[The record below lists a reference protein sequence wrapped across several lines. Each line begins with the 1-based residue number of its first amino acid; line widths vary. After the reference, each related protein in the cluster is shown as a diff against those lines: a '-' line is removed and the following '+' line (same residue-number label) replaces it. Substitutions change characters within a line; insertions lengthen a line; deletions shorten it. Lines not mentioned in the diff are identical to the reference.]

1 MSILLGMALSLQ
13 ESKMT
18 DTLNQQI
25 AYLNGQFLPIT
36 ESQISTQDRGF
47 LFGDGVYEVIPVYNQ
62 KLFRF
67 ADHLQRLK
75 NSLQATSIVNP
86 LSDNE
91 WLNMLNT
98 LISKHDWQDQFIYL
112 QVTRGVQ
119 MQRDHMPADCLT
131 PTIYAYTNPLK
142 PVPQATLENGIK
154 IITLD
159 DIRWLRCDIKAIT
172 LLPNVMMKLAVKA
185 QGADDAILIT
195 KKGLISEGTAS
206 NAFIVKDGVLITPPN
221 SNKILPGVTRIV
233 IESIA
238 AEHNMPLQERDI
250 TEAELNNADEI
261 WLSSS
266 TKEALPVTKMNNQ
279 PVGNGKP
286 GPVWLKMREHYQEH
300 KQQFLKSQQQAN

>member
-18 DTLNQQI
+18 DILNQQI

-36 ESQISTQDRGF
+36 EAQISTQDRGF
-47 LFGDGVYEVIPVYNQ
+47 LFGDGVYEVIPVYKQ

-67 ADHLQRLK
+67 KEHLQRFK
-75 NSLQATSIVNP
+75 NSLQSINIVNP
-86 LSDNE
+86 LTDDE
-91 WLNMLNT
+91 WLQMLNT
-98 LISKHDWQDQFIYL
+98 LISKHDWKDQFVYI

-119 MQRDHMPADCLT
+119 MQRDHTPAMNLT
-131 PTIYAYTNPLK
+131 PTVYAYTNPLK
-142 PVPQATLENGIK
+142 PVPASTLENGIK
-154 IITLD
+154 IITLE

-172 LLPNVMMKLAVKA
+172 LLPNVMMKMAVKA

-195 KKGLISEGTAS
+195 KKGLVSEGTAS

-221 SNKILPGVTRIV
+221 SNKILPGITRMV

-238 AEHNMPLQERDI
+238 SEHHMPLIERDI
-250 TEAELNNADEI
+250 TEEELNNADEI

-266 TKEALPVTKMNNQ
+266 TKEALPVTQMNNQ
-279 PVGNGKP
+279 LIGNGKP

-300 KQQFLKSQQQAN
+300 KQQFLQSQL